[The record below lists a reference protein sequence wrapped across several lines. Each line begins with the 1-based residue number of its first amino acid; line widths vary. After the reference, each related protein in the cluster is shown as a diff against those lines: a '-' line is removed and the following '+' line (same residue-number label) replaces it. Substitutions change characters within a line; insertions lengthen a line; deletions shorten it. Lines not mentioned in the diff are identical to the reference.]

1 MVGRLKFDKMA
12 KMDLVSSPV
21 LAYKLTQEEFDPDK
35 YVKDICGNCN
45 THVELKE
52 HQKKIKT
59 LNEETAAT
67 LKRNVY
73 RNYQQFIE
81 TSREISYLEAEMY
94 QLSHLL
100 TDQKSNLST
109 QLEMSLF
116 GRSESIVSV
125 DISDGQPSESDS
137 YDEIMSLLENI
148 DGLSSVLDVH
158 DHNCLM
164 EGDLLEIDQ
173 DSLGAV
179 ERVKGFLLDDFL
191 VTACFVSNRLG
202 PGRFKLKSVF
212 EVDNVGVVNVHDMEG
227 LRDAFRI
234 MNFPTGE
241 TFTYQADDSQ
251 IKAKWLAKLE
261 QTRQTFKLQLQK
273 EVSAQSHMTLEQ
285 YDKEKNPFYDSGE
298 EEEDDN
304 IFETESSPTV
314 VSKSDLLAVE
324 WLRDVPDDLDVCIA
338 QRDFEGAMSLIEKV
352 NDYLKDS
359 PSSLALN
366 EVRSRVD
373 HRVKQLSEALM
384 TELEA
389 NQSIL
394 LHGGPQ
400 SSRRAVLLLN
410 KLGKAHQA
418 CNLFLRNRSEA
429 MKQSFRQL
437 KIEGATA
444 LYITKLSNVFFTSL
458 IECHKQF
465 CKLFSECKGFKS
477 AFIVWT
483 NDELEYFVSKFSR
496 QVFHCDITL
505 SAIGICIGIATR
517 HCNKLQENGLDLTFS
532 MKKMLLENIK
542 DAIYESHRHHVEA
555 IKHRVVE
562 EQWQP
567 LNYSLRHDE
576 LDSLIFEMESMGVVT
591 FNTVII
597 VEGSKCTVRLSNS
610 TITFIKSVC
619 GFVYDCLQLY
629 SQELHQNIIHCLHN
643 LFETQVSLFR
653 SKLETGHR
661 IEQSHF
667 IIENATFVLETVLPV
682 VEDTL
687 KNRLRYVPDQ
697 MQSLH
702 SEMAKLTSLAENL
715 ASKKS
720 EKADASKKNPA
731 VKSSV

>member
-1 MVGRLKFDKMA
+1 MA
-12 KMDLVSSPV
+12 KMDLISSPV
-21 LAYKLTQEEFDPDK
+21 LALKMSKEDFDPDK
-35 YVKDICGNCN
+35 YVKDMCGNCN
-45 THVELKE
+45 THAELKE
-52 HQKKIKT
+52 QQKKIKT

-116 GRSESIVSV
+116 GRSESSVSM
-125 DISDGQPSESDS
+125 DISDGGPPSESDS
-137 YDEIMSLLENI
+137 YNETMSLLENI
-148 DGLSSVLDVH
+148 DGLSSVMDVH
-158 DHNCLM
+158 DHHCLM

-191 VTACFVSNRLG
+191 VITMFVSNKLG

-241 TFTYQADDSQ
+241 TVTFQAEDSET
-251 IKAKWLAKLE
+251 KAKWLSMLE
-261 QTRQTFKLQLQK
+261 ETRQRFKLQLQK
-273 EVSAQSHMTLEQ
+273 EVSAQSQMTQEH
-285 YDKEKNPFYDSGE
+285 YDKDKNPFYESD
-298 EEEDDN
+298 EDDN
-304 IFETESSPTV
+304 DSIFTNESSTHTV
-314 VSKSDLLAVE
+314 LSKSDLLAVE
-324 WLRDVPDDLDVCIA
+324 WLRDIPDDLDVCIA
-338 QRDFEGAMSLIEKV
+338 QRDFEGAMTLIEKV

-359 PSSLALN
+359 PSSHALN

-373 HRVKQLSEALM
+373 HRVKLLSEALM

-418 CNLFLRNRSEA
+418 CTLFLRNRSEA
-429 MKQSFRQL
+429 MKQSFRHL

-458 IECHKQF
+458 VECHKEF

-477 AFIVWT
+477 AFIVWA
-483 NDELEYFVSKFSR
+483 NDELEYFVSKLSR

-505 SAIGICIGIATR
+505 SAIGICVGIATR

-532 MKKMLLENIK
+532 MKKMLMENIK

-562 EQWQP
+562 EQWQAVD
-567 LNYSLRHDE
+567 YTYRHDE
-576 LDSLIFEMESMGVVT
+576 LDALIYEMESMGIVT
-591 FNTVII
+591 FNTV
-597 VEGSKCTVRLSNS
+597 VVFQAEQRSVRLSNS
-610 TITFIKSVC
+610 TITFIKSAC
-619 GFVYDCLQLY
+619 GFLYDCLQLY
-629 SQELHQNIIHCLHN
+629 SSDLHHDIIHCLHN

-653 SKLETGHR
+653 SKIKSGHN
-661 IEQSHF
+661 IKQADF
-667 IIENATFVLETVLPV
+667 IFENATFILDTVLPV

-687 KNRLRYVPDQ
+687 KNRLHYVPDKI
-697 MQSLH
+697 QSLH
-702 SEMAKLTSLAENL
+702 SEMAKLSTLAGNL
-715 ASKKS
+715 
-720 EKADASKKNPA
+720 DKN
-731 VKSSV
+731 

>member
-1 MVGRLKFDKMA
+1 MA

-21 LAYKLTQEEFDPDK
+21 LALKLTHEEFDPDK
-35 YVKDICGNCN
+35 YVKDMCRNCN
-45 THVELKE
+45 THAELKE
-52 HQKKIKT
+52 QQKKIKT

-116 GRSESIVSV
+116 GRSESTVSV
-125 DISDGQPSESDS
+125 DISDGIPSDS
-137 YDEIMSLLENI
+137 DGYDEIMSLLENI
-148 DGLSSVLDVH
+148 DGLSSVMDVH

-227 LRDAFRI
+227 LKDAFRI

-241 TFTYQADDSQ
+241 TFTYQADDPE
-251 IKAKWLAKLE
+251 IKAKWLAMLE
-261 QTRQTFKLQLQK
+261 ETRQRFKLQLQK
-273 EVSAQSHMTLEQ
+273 EVSAQSQITLEH
-285 YDKEKNPFYDSGE
+285 YDKDKNPFYDSDE
-298 EEEDDN
+298 ENDN
-304 IFETESSPTV
+304 IFEAESKQTV

-352 NDYLKDS
+352 NEYLKDS

-458 IECHKQF
+458 IECHREF

-477 AFIVWT
+477 AFIVWA

-505 SAIGICIGIATR
+505 AAIGVCVRIATR

-562 EQWQP
+562 EQWHP
-567 LNYSLRHDE
+567 LNYTYKKDDLE
-576 LDSLIFEMESMGVVT
+576 SLICEMESMGIVT
-591 FNTVII
+591 FNTI
-597 VEGSKCTVRLSNS
+597 VVLEGEKCTVRLSNS

-629 SQELHQNIIHCLHN
+629 SPDLHQNIIHCLHN

-653 SKLETGHR
+653 SKLENHK
-661 IEQSHF
+661 IERPDF
-667 IIENATFVLETVLPV
+667 IIENAIFILETVLPV
-682 VEDTL
+682 VEETL
-687 KNRLRYVPDQ
+687 KNRLHYVPDQ
-697 MQSLH
+697 MKSLH
-702 SEMAKLTSLAENL
+702 SEMAKLNSLAEHL
-715 ASKKS
+715 AK
-720 EKADASKKNPA
+720 KKNERVDSGKKKTV
-731 VKSSV
+731 VKSSA

>member
-1 MVGRLKFDKMA
+1 MA

-21 LAYKLTQEEFDPDK
+21 LALKLTNEEFDPEK
-35 YVKDICGNCN
+35 YVKDMCRNCN
-45 THVELKE
+45 THAELKE
-52 HQKKIKT
+52 QQKKIKT

-100 TDQKSNLST
+100 TDQKSNLSA
-109 QLEMSLF
+109 QLEMCLF
-116 GRSESIVSV
+116 GRSESTVSM
-125 DISDGQPSESDS
+125 DISDGQPSENDG

-148 DGLSSVLDVH
+148 DGLSSVMDVH

-179 ERVKGFLLDDFL
+179 ERVKAFLLDDFL

-227 LRDAFRI
+227 LSNAFRI

-241 TFTYQADDSQ
+241 TFTYQVDDLQ
-251 IKAKWLAKLE
+251 TKTKWLDMLE
-261 QTRQTFKLQLQK
+261 DTKQRFKIQLQK
-273 EVSAQSHMTLEQ
+273 EVTAQSQMALDQ
-285 YDKEKNPFYDSGE
+285 YEKEKNPFYESD
-298 EEEDDN
+298 EEEDD
-304 IFETESSPTV
+304 IFSTTSSPSV

-359 PSSLALN
+359 PSSHALN

-373 HRVKQLSEALM
+373 HRVKLLSEALM

-444 LYITKLSNVFFTSL
+444 LYISKLSNVFFTSL
-458 IECHKQF
+458 IECHKEF
-465 CKLFSECKGFKS
+465 CKLFSDCKGFKS
-477 AFIVWT
+477 AFIVWA

-505 SAIGICIGIATR
+505 NAIGICIGIATR
-517 HCNKLQENGLDLTFS
+517 HCDKLQESGLDLTFS
-532 MKKMLLENIK
+532 MRKMLLENIR

-567 LNYSLRHDE
+567 LNYTGRTE
-576 LDSLIFEMESMGVVT
+576 ERESLICEMESMGIVT
-591 FNTVII
+591 FNTVVIF
-597 VEGSKCTVRLSNS
+597 EGEKCTIRLSNS

-619 GFVYDCLQLY
+619 GFLGDCLKLY
-629 SQELHQNIIHCLHN
+629 SPDLHQNIIHCLHN

-653 SKLETGHR
+653 SKLETGHK
-661 IEQSHF
+661 IEKPDF
-667 IIENATFVLETVLPV
+667 IIENATFILETVLHV
-682 VEDTL
+682 VEDRL
-687 KNRLRYVPDQ
+687 KNRLHYVPDS
-697 MQSLH
+697 MLSLH
-702 SEMAKLTSLAENL
+702 SEMAKLTSLAEHL
-715 ASKKS
+715 MKKKS
-720 EKADASKKNPA
+720 EKVTPS
-731 VKSSV
+731 